1 MNSLDIFNNSIS
13 LFILATCMTIDIIR
27 AVKFRTREW
36 MLLFLYH
43 TLIFLSALY
52 YELYA
57 LLLGDEAHSGH
68 IYELGCYVS
77 YLFLI
82 ILLQYIREKEMDSK
96 RYRSLILIPIFT
108 FAMAVGFIMYSEGD
122 VLSNVIC
129 ALLMWMLLRE
139 TVKGGLYNREKY
151 GKTYTSKWLYRASFI
166 FCYLEYQTWVLS
178 CFFFDDSWT
187 NPYYWS
193 DIMLSISYILFIPAV
208 DRIVKDRVAKADG
221 SSMIQSLKSG
231 G

>member
-1 MNSLDIFNNSIS
+1 
-13 LFILATCMTIDIIR
+13 
-27 AVKFRTREW
+27 
-36 MLLFLYH
+36 
-43 TLIFLSALY
+43 
-52 YELYA
+52 
-57 LLLGDEAHSGH
+57 
-68 IYELGCYVS
+68 
-77 YLFLI
+77 
-82 ILLQYIREKEMDSK
+82 MDSK
-96 RYRSLILIPIFT
+96 RYRSLVLIPIFT

-139 TVKGGLYNREKY
+139 TVKGGLYNKEKY

-187 NPYYWS
+187 NPFYWS